1 MGKSD
6 PPAAPDYKGQAI
18 AQANSGKYNETTPYG
33 SISWAIR
40 PGADPNNPQPGDY
53 IRTTALSGPQ
63 QQLYDTNVATQL
75 KAGLAGQQ
83 MLGDIGDGQAASDA
97 SYRRATRYYDTN
109 FGRDESA
116 LRAQLI
122 NSGLTEGSE
131 AYKNA
136 MDQFNQR
143 KDSAYADAADRA
155 VAAGDQQQNSAV
167 ARLANIL
174 AISRGQSP
182 TSSNGSGGGGADLL
196 SAANNQY
203 QAQLGQVNAE
213 NANAAS
219 TTSTIGSLAAMAAM
233 YF

>member
-6 PPAAPDYKGQAI
+6 PPAAPDYKGQAVI
-18 AQANSGKYNETTPYG
+18 QANSGKYNEITPYG
-33 SISWAIR
+33 SINWTTR
-40 PGADPNNPQPGDY
+40 PGADPENLQPGDY
-53 IRTTALSGPQ
+53 SRTTVLSPIQ

-75 KAGLAGQQ
+75 RAGLAGQQ
-83 MLGDIGDGQAASDA
+83 MLGDLGNGQAASDA
-97 SYRRATRYYDTN
+97 AYRKSTRYYDTN

-116 LRAQLI
+116 LRTQLI
-122 NSGLTEGSE
+122 NSGLTEGTE

-155 VAAGDQQQNSAV
+155 VASGDQQQNSAV

-174 AISRGQSP
+174 ALSRGQSP
-182 TSSNGSGGGGADLL
+182 TSGNASGGAATDLL
-196 SAANNQY
+196 NAANNQY

-219 TTSTIGSLAAMAAM
+219 TTSTVGSLVAMAAM
-233 YF
+233 YY

>member
-6 PPAAPDYKGQAI
+6 APAPPDYKGQAI
-18 AQANSGKYNETTPYG
+18 AQGNSGKYNETTPYG
-33 SISWAIR
+33 SITWSLR

-53 IRTTALSGPQ
+53 IRDTTLAPEQ
-63 QQLYDTNVATQL
+63 KQLYDTNVATQL
-75 KAGLAGQQ
+75 QAGLAGQK
-83 MLGDIGDGQAASDA
+83 MLGGLGDSQTASDA
-97 SYRRATRYYDTN
+97 AYRKATHYYDQN
-109 FGRDESA
+109 FGRDEGA
-116 LRAQLI
+116 LRSQLI

-155 VAAGDQQQNSAV
+155 VAAGDSQQNSAV

-182 TSSNGSGGGGADLL
+182 TSGNSSGGQETGLL
-196 SAANNQY
+196 QAANNQY
-203 QAQLGQVNAE
+203 QAQLGQVNAD
-213 NANAAS
+213 NAQAAGTNS
-219 TTSTIGSLAAMAAM
+219 AIGSVAMMAAM

>member
-6 PPAAPDYKGQAI
+6 APAAPDYKGQAI

-33 SISWAIR
+33 SIGWSIR

-53 IRTTALSGPQ
+53 IRTTTLAPEQ

-83 MLGDIGDGQAASDA
+83 MLGDLGNGQQAADA
-97 SYRRATRYYDTN
+97 AYRKTTHYYDTN
-109 FGRDESA
+109 FGRDENA
-116 LRAQLI
+116 LRTQLI

-131 AYKNA
+131 AYRNA

-174 AISRGQSP
+174 ALSRGQSP
-182 TSSNGSGGGGADLL
+182 TSGNSAGGSSTDLL
-196 SAANNQY
+196 NAANNQY
-203 QAQLGQVNAE
+203 QAQLGQVNAD
-213 NANAAS
+213 NAQAAG
-219 TTSTIGSLAAMAAM
+219 TTSAIGSVAMMAAM

>member
-18 AQANSGKYNETTPYG
+18 AQSNSGKYNETTPYG
-33 SISWAIR
+33 SISWGIR

-83 MLGDIGDGQAASDA
+83 MLGDIGDGQKAADA
-97 SYRRATRYYDTN
+97 AYSHATRYYDTN
-109 FGRDESA
+109 FGRDEGA

-155 VAAGDQQQNSAV
+155 VTAGDQQQNSAV

-182 TSSNGSGGGGADLL
+182 TSSNAAGGGGTDLL
-196 SAANNQY
+196 NAANNQY

-219 TTSTIGSLAAMAAM
+219 TTSTVGSLAAMAAM

>member
-18 AQANSGKYNETTPYG
+18 AQSNSGKYNETTPYG
-33 SISWAIR
+33 AITWSLR

-53 IRTTALSGPQ
+53 IRTTSLAPEQ
-63 QQLYDTNVATQL
+63 RQLYNTNVATQL

-83 MLGDIGDGQAASDA
+83 MLGDLGNSQTASDA
-97 SYRRATRYYDTN
+97 AYRKATRYYDTN
-109 FGRDESA
+109 FGRDEGA
-116 LRAQLI
+116 LRTQLI
-122 NSGLTEGSE
+122 NSGLQEGTE

-174 AISRGQSP
+174 AISRGQNP
-182 TSSNGSGGGGADLL
+182 TSSNASGGGGADLL

-213 NANAAS
+213 NANAAGTNS
-219 TTSTIGSLAAMAAM
+219 AIGSVAMMAAM

>member
-6 PPAAPDYKGQAI
+6 PPAAPDYKGQAV
-18 AQANSGKYNETTPYG
+18 AQSNSGKYNETTPYG

-40 PGADPNNPQPGDY
+40 PGADPDNPQPGDY
-53 IRTTALSGPQ
+53 IRTTALAPEQ
-63 QQLYDTNVATQL
+63 QQLYDTNVKTQL
-75 KAGLAGQQ
+75 NAGLAGQQ
-83 MLGDIGDGQAASDA
+83 MLGDIGNGQAAADA
-97 SYRRATRYYDTN
+97 AYRHATRYYDTN
-109 FGRDESA
+109 FGRDEGA
-116 LRAQLI
+116 LRTQLL

-136 MDQFNQR
+136 MSQFNQR
-143 KDSAYADAADRA
+143 KDSAYSDAADRA

-182 TSSNGSGGGGADLL
+182 TSGNSSGGSGTDLL
-196 SAANNQY
+196 NAANNQY

-219 TTSTIGSLAAMAAM
+219 TNSAIGSVAMMAAM

>member
-6 PPAAPDYKGQAI
+6 APAAPDYKGQAI
-18 AQANSGKYNETTPYG
+18 AQANSGKYNEMTPYG
-33 SISWAIR
+33 SVGWSIR

-53 IRTTALSGPQ
+53 LRTTTLAPEQ

-83 MLGDIGDGQAASDA
+83 MLGGIGDGQAASDA
-97 SYRRATRYYDTN
+97 AYRRATRYYDTN

-116 LRAQLI
+116 LRTQLI
-122 NSGLTEGSE
+122 NSGLTEGTE
-131 AYKNA
+131 AYRNA
-136 MDQFNQR
+136 MEQFNQR
-143 KDSAYADAADRA
+143 KDSAYSDAADRA

-182 TSSNGSGGGGADLL
+182 TSDNASGGNSTDLL
-196 SAANNQY
+196 NAANNQY
-203 QAQLGQVNAE
+203 QAQLGQVNAD
-213 NANAAS
+213 NAQAAG
-219 TTSTIGSLAAMAAM
+219 TTSALGSVAMMAAM

>member
-18 AQANSGKYNETTPYG
+18 AQSNSGKYNESTPYG
-33 SISWAIR
+33 SITWSLR

-53 IRTTALSGPQ
+53 IRNTTLAPEQ
-63 QQLYDTNVATQL
+63 QKLYDTNVATQL

-83 MLGDIGDGQAASDA
+83 MLGDLGNGQEAADA
-97 SYRRATRYYDTN
+97 AYRRATRYYDTN

-116 LRAQLI
+116 LRTQLI
-122 NSGLTEGSE
+122 NSGLTEGTE

-136 MDQFNQR
+136 MDQFSQR

-155 VAAGDQQQNSAV
+155 VAAGDRQQNSAV

-174 AISRGQSP
+174 ALSRGQSP
-182 TSSNGSGGGGADLL
+182 TSGNSSGGSETGLL
-196 SAANNQY
+196 QAANNQY
-203 QAQLGQVNAE
+203 QAELAQTNAD
-213 NANAAS
+213 NANAAG
-219 TTSTIGSLAAMAAM
+219 TTSTIGSLAAMAAL